1 MAQITGH
8 IVQANGL
15 PISEAVI
22 VVTAVGHSSVVGGN
36 IFKGTCFDVVCGTDG
51 GYSFQL
57 AVGSYSIQVK
67 IGRTSVALDGVVV
80 DNDTPDGIDILQL
93 VAYDG
98 VSVALAQQI
107 LNEATA
113 LSIAQETAV
122 VSAILA
128 NDGVGSGLDADLLQ
142 GKTLDEVISEAQ
154 SNTYDIFK
162 EFPKTSIPVGQ
173 EAIFNIQGFQDA
185 YVINMMLVV
194 NVAGGLNSSPDAHID
209 IFWYHAGFPSGQ
221 QWNLQ
226 LADNAVI
233 EGRNWGD
240 NYRDVN
246 IVPVNKNISPHG
258 TGAFKIVN
266 VGTQDIEIF
275 AIGAKLRK

>member
-122 VSAILA
+122 VSAILN

-142 GKTLDEVISEAQ
+142 GKTLDEVISEVQ

-173 EAIFNIQGFQDA
+173 EAIFNIQGFSDC

-194 NVAGGLNSSPDAHID
+194 NVAGSLNNSVDAHID
-209 IFWYHAGFPSGQ
+209 IFWYTSSHNHYN
-221 QWNLQ
+221 WQ

-233 EGRNWGD
+233 SGRNWSD
-240 NYRDVN
+240 NFKDVN
-246 IVPVNKNISPHG
+246 IVPVNKYISPYG
-258 TGAFKIVN
+258 SGAFKIVN